1 MSVSVG
7 VRGSC
12 RVWVLSGVRVH
23 EKVDHMIVLDQTSYA
38 NSGINPIN
46 VDKHRDLDRSL
57 TSAEVTNLRGVWS
70 ALQWEV
76 TQTGRQH
83 AAALSELQ
91 SNIS

>member
-12 RVWVLSGVRVH
+12 RVWVFGGVRVH
-23 EKVDHMIVLDQTSYA
+23 KKVDHMIVLDQTSCA
-38 NSGINPIN
+38 NSVINTIN

-76 TQTGRQH
+76 TQTGPQH

-91 SNIS
+91 SKIS